1 MAMCS
6 KCIILN
12 ILFLIIKLYV
22 DFIIFFKCSSTVFE
36 TEDGMNVSRVVLETL
51 IPNTWIAV
59 DLLNVWTMILNYEE
73 GLKTRVNAKKVYF
86 NVIVLVIF
94 SSIYFI
100 YLKRLE
106 SINNKRFLSL

>member
-1 MAMCS
+1 
-6 KCIILN
+6 
-12 ILFLIIKLYV
+12 
-22 DFIIFFKCSSTVFE
+22 
-36 TEDGMNVSRVVLETL
+36 MNVSRVVLETL

-73 GLKTRVNAKKVYF
+73 GLKTRANAKKVYF

-100 YLKRLE
+100 YLKKNTN
-106 SINNKRFLSL
+106 INIFKKYTGRKEL